1 MLKDAKVGKGDVD
14 EVVLVGGSTRIPK
27 VQQLLTEY
35 FNGKEPNKG
44 INPDE
49 AVAYG
54 AAVQGGVLSD
64 AEEMRDLLLLD
75 VTPLTLGIETTGGLM
90 GEIIPR
96 NTVIPTSR
104 SKVYTTAED
113 NQAAVMNKV
122 FEGERKLTK
131 DNRLLGSFELT
142 GIPPMPK
149 GKAQIEVRFG
159 RVSDT
164 TRAPPDRSPRSSRYR

>member
-1 MLKDAKVGKGDVD
+1 MLNSTHNGFPVVELED
-14 EVVLVGGSTRIPK
+14 EVISRLRANSSELARD
-27 VQQLLTEY
+27 
-35 FNGKEPNKG
+35 EPR
-44 INPDE
+44 P
-49 AVAYG
+49 
-54 AAVQGGVLSD
+54 S
-64 AEEMRDLLLLD
+64 
-75 VTPLTLGIETTGGLM
+75 LTLGIETTGGLM

-149 GKAQIEVRFG
+149 GKAQIEVRLG

-164 TRAPPDRSPRSSRYR
+164 THAPPQISPRSSRHR